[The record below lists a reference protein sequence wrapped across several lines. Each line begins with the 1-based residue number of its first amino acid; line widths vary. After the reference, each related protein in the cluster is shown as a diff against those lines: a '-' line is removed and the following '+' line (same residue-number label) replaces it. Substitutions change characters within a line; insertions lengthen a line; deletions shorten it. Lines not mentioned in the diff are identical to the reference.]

1 MNGKLAIAIRI
12 VNFVKTSFVKL
23 RLFITLCKD
32 MDADHDTL
40 LFHIALQWLSK
51 DHMLVQIYKLRKE
64 VKLSLKDQENYLQ
77 QIGFN

>member
-1 MNGKLAIAIRI
+1 MNGKLAIAIHI
-12 VNFVKTSFVKL
+12 VNFVKTSSVKL

-40 LFHIALQWLSK
+40 LFHIALQWAEKDHKL

-64 VKLSLKDQENYLQ
+64 VKPSLKDQGN
-77 QIGFN
+77 